1 MNTAA
6 SPIRDPRDDAPVAA
20 TGGGLLSLRLPFDP
34 LLLVATIGLLVCSL
48 VVLDGATAEDI
59 AGQPDYFV
67 NRQAIFSA
75 VGVVLMLVLSR
86 IDVSRFRELTW
97 GLYAVLIGI
106 ILLNLALGSEVRGA
120 QLAIQLPG
128 GFNFQSSE
136 FGKVLLILVLAGF
149 VVGRSR
155 RIADRDTTARVM
167 LLALVPAFFV
177 IAQPDLGSGMVYV
190 VIALAVLFVAGTPW
204 RHFAGLFALI
214 AVAITVALVAAP
226 AVGVEVL
233 KPYQVD
239 RLTSFLSP
247 SDVAG
252 DEGYQQEQS
261 KIAIGAGQKT
271 GRGDQATQTKLNF
284 LPEHHTDFIF
294 AVVGERYGF
303 VGCALVLS
311 LYALLI
317 WRSLRILTM
326 AKNLFG
332 ALVAGGVVAML
343 MFQVFVNVGMNLGIM
358 PITGLTLPL
367 LSYGPASVIT
377 TLLALGLLQSIYV
390 QGRLA
395 AAYKSRTIL

>member
-1 MNTAA
+1 
-6 SPIRDPRDDAPVAA
+6 
-20 TGGGLLSLRLPFDP
+20 
-34 LLLVATIGLLVCSL
+34 
-48 VVLDGATAEDI
+48 
-59 AGQPDYFV
+59 
-67 NRQAIFSA
+67 
-75 VGVVLMLVLSR
+75 
-86 IDVSRFRELTW
+86 
-97 GLYAVLIGI
+97 
-106 ILLNLALGSEVRGA
+106 
-120 QLAIQLPG
+120 
-128 GFNFQSSE
+128 
-136 FGKVLLILVLAGF
+136 
-149 VVGRSR
+149 
-155 RIADRDTTARVM
+155 VM

-214 AVAITVALVAAP
+214 AVAITIALVAAP